1 MSDPNPPRSQ
11 PFDPA
16 NLVALLAELPAGSLA
31 AELVTAVQAAPDAA
45 AAAERL
51 AAVVDARLAVEW
63 ERLDAAPA
71 RA

>member
-1 MSDPNPPRSQ
+1 MSDPNPPTSQ
-11 PFDPA
+11 PFDPG

-31 AELVTAVQAAPDAA
+31 AELVTAVQAAPDTAVA
-45 AAAERL
+45 VVRL
-51 AAVVDARLAVEW
+51 AAVVNARLAAER